1 MESRE
6 GKNCVRACVCIWL
19 CILCMH
25 MQFCNVRYRERHK
38 CVCVCV
44 HLIVF
49 LCMHMQCCIV
59 RDGKSSCQKTRD
71 CFDLRIV
78 FYCRK
83 GLGCES
89 RGEVV
94 LMKVHEFG
102 FACARMETM
111 MYAKT
116 KINTC
121 L

>member
-1 MESRE
+1 M
-6 GKNCVRACVCIWL
+6 CVCAFG
-19 CILCMH
+19 CVFVCMH
-25 MQFCNVRYRERHK
+25 MQVCNVRYREGK
-38 CVCVCV
+38 SCLSAFDCM
-44 HLIVF
+44 F
-49 LCMHMQCCIV
+49 LCIHMQCCIV